1 MSQYNTVSPA
11 PLIMTHMYHGQYL
24 NMLYLVSWS
33 GQYLT
38 MLCLADSSDQC
49 PVCSQHIS
57 SVPTPLTTATDQSE
71 PRTLTDQDQ
80 LTNQRAAAHS
90 DQ

>member
-11 PLIMTHMYHGQYL
+11 PLIMTHM
-24 NMLYLVSWS
+24 SR

-38 MLCLADSSDQC
+38 MMYLADSSDQC

-71 PRTLTDQDQ
+71 LRTLTDQDQ

>member
-11 PLIMTHMYHGQYL
+11 PLVMTHMYR
-24 NMLYLVSWS
+24 

-38 MLCLADSSDQC
+38 MLYHGQYLTMLYLAVSSDQC

-71 PRTLTDQDQ
+71 LRTLTDQDQ

>member
-11 PLIMTHMYHGQYL
+11 PLTMTHMYR
-24 NMLYLVSWS
+24 

-38 MLCLADSSDQC
+38 MLYLAVSSDQC

-71 PRTLTDQDQ
+71 LRTLTDQDQ